1 MSKYNIEELEEKI
14 IKCKRVKI
22 EDVNID
28 NVDKLSEIK
37 ISKKKKGDERI
48 LDYIKKV
55 SNPYLLNINGIIVRL
70 EFLHNGKSAEE
81 CISNVVSKVY
91 K

>member
-70 EFLHNGKSAEE
+70 TSSIHQDR
-81 CISNVVSKVY
+81 
-91 K
+91 